1 MHSSI
6 ATLRRAA
13 STESTVNAY
22 FFFTII
28 QDSKYWQ
35 VFTFGSQLATS
46 LSPLDLFNR
55 SETATNAL
63 LSVKSFANACR
74 CAGVQAQAP
83 DRQASARGT
92 RWSISKLENFVV
104 TLLS

>member
-1 MHSSI
+1 LQSFI

-13 STESTVNAY
+13 STESTVSAY

-35 VFTFGSQLATS
+35 MLTFGNQLATS
-46 LSPLDLFNR
+46 LSPLDLFKLR
-55 SETATNAL
+55 ETATKAL
-63 LSVKSFANACR
+63 LSLRSFAKASR
-74 CAGVQAQAP
+74 WADDQAQAP

-92 RWSISKLENFVV
+92 RWSMSKSENFVV